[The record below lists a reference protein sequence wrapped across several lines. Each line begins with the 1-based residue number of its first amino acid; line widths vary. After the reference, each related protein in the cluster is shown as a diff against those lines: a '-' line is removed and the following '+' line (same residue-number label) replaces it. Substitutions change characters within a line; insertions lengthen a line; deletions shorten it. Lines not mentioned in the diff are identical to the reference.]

1 MVTFK
6 RPTNYHAKYWALRVY
21 SANLCNFHLCN
32 FHRPLTL
39 SRRNSH
45 TAPQENLT
53 NTQNLFSTHRH
64 HHSFLS
70 LRRTEPQ
77 GLDLLMSSS
86 FSLSLFNSLLSERNL
101 EDHEKDLSRT
111 FNEDFR
117 GTKEISELQ
126 RSIYQSLKHL
136 QIARRLNSYF
146 NVFFL
151 SEPQHKNRNSAFHIL
166 LFEMSWKRKS

>member
-1 MVTFK
+1 MPYIELLESTLLTCVTFTCK
-6 RPTNYHAKYWALRVY
+6 SKSVSISFFSAPPWIQLVY
-21 SANLCNFHLCN
+21 LSKIQPS
-32 FHRPLTL
+32 PLTL
-39 SRRNSH
+39 SRRNIL

-77 GLDLLMSSS
+77 SLDSLMSSS
-86 FSLSLFNSLLSERNL
+86 FYLSLFLSLLSERNL
-101 EDHEKDLSRT
+101 EDHEKDLSGT

-117 GTKEISELQ
+117 RTKEISELQ

-136 QIARRLNSYF
+136 
-146 NVFFL
+146 
-151 SEPQHKNRNSAFHIL
+151 
-166 LFEMSWKRKS
+166 